1 MEAILFDV
9 GGTILE
15 LSPSPFEIYRSIF
28 AELGIDTGGSDLET
42 ILAMT
47 RREIESTLC
56 EGDAPSSIPL
66 FFNERLL
73 ETLGLSEDGGTA
85 RAVTR
90 RFSERMGF
98 EPYPEARAVLGR
110 LAERHRLGAISNW
123 NLSEPLESVLDEHG
137 MLEYF
142 EYTLASNE
150 IGIEKPDPH
159 IFYHALKRMG
169 VRPERTCYVG
179 DAYIED
185 VIGARRAGML
195 PIHLLRGGGTS
206 EAQIIIADLRELE
219 DVVEGGMGP

>member
-15 LSPSPFEIYRSIF
+15 LSPSPYEIYRSIF
-28 AELGIDTGGSDLET
+28 AELGIGVGDNDLET
-42 ILAMT
+42 VLATT

-66 FFNERLL
+66 FFNERLM
-73 ETLGLSEDGGTA
+73 ETLGLSEDDGTA

-98 EPYPEARAVLGR
+98 EPYPEARAVLCR
-110 LAERHRLGAISNW
+110 LAERYRLGAISNW
-123 NLSEPLESVLDEHG
+123 NLSEPLESVLEEHG

-159 IFYHALKRMG
+159 IFYHALMRMG
-169 VRPERTCYVG
+169 VRPERTYYVG

-185 VIGARRAGML
+185 VIGARRAGMR
-195 PIHLLRGGGTS
+195 PVHLLRGGGTS
-206 EAQIIIADLRELE
+206 DAPMIIADLCELV
-219 DVVEGGMGP
+219 DIVEGGMTP